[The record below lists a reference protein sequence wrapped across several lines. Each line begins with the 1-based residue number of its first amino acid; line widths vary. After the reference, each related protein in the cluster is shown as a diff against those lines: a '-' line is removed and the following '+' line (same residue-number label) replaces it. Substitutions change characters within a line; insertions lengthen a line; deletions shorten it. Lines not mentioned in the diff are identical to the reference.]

1 MSSLATPLTR
11 AQSTRIRELLREKRA
26 RNAEGAFIIEGA
38 KPVYDLLQHHPTYVQ
53 SVVLAADYQRR
64 ETDQQRLI
72 RESRKISSFSCSL
85 RAFAA
90 FSTLENPQGVLAVV
104 TQPRWDER
112 RILGQPKIFGL
123 YGEELQDPA
132 NVGAIIRTAA
142 ALNVDAL
149 WLTPESAD
157 IYNPKVV
164 RASAGAVL
172 SLPIFIAEGVDRLTN
187 KDLALFAAV
196 PGGGNTVAM
205 ETIRKIPHRLVI
217 GVGNESR
224 GLSARTINAAAC
236 RFTIPLSRHVES
248 LNVAATAAIAL
259 HYLRHLDTGTQAER
273 EAAL

>member
-1 MSSLATPLTR
+1 L
-11 AQSTRIRELLREKRA
+11 
-26 RNAEGAFIIEGA
+26 
-38 KPVYDLLQHHPTYVQ
+38 
-53 SVVLAADYQRR
+53 
-64 ETDQQRLI
+64 DQP
-72 RESRKISSFSCSL
+72 E
-85 RAFAA
+85 
-90 FSTLENPQGVLAVV
+90 
-104 TQPRWDER
+104 
-112 RILGQPKIFGL
+112 IFGL

-172 SLPIFIAEGVDRLTN
+172 SLPIFIAGGVDSLTN
-187 KDLALFAAV
+187 NGIALFAAV
-196 PGGGNTVAM
+196 PGGGKTVTM
-205 ETIRKIPHRLVI
+205 ETIRKIPRRLVV

-224 GLSARTINAAAC
+224 GLSARTISAAAC

-259 HYLRHLDTGTQAER
+259 HYFGQIRKAE
-273 EAAL
+273 